1 MTSKSY
7 MKYGDEIKLSEE
19 QIQQIKQMFNLT
31 DHQLN
36 ELYECFKLIDI
47 DGSGKLTNIK
57 LHKAISSL
65 KSEVT
70 LQDVEEII
78 EDINEEKKDKQV
90 IEFIDF
96 VKIMAKEIKEPL
108 REEDVQNVFEI
119 INVNKTGFVTS
130 SDLYSVLTS
139 FGFELTPTEIDATFK
154 KYGDGLINFEEIK
167 ILTQQAHASILGPE
181 DGFDEKNNI
190 EEKKSDS

>member
-19 QIQQIKQMFNLT
+19 QLLQIKQMFNLT

-36 ELYECFKLIDI
+36 EIYECFKLIDI

-57 LHKAISSL
+57 LHKAINSL

-96 VKIMAKEIKEPL
+96 VKIMGKEIKEPL
-108 REEDVQNVFEI
+108 SEEDVQNVFEI

-167 ILTQQAHASILGPE
+167 MLTQQAHASILGPE
-181 DGFDEKNNI
+181 DSFDEKNNI
-190 EEKKSDS
+190 EEKNNDS

>member
-1 MTSKSY
+1 
-7 MKYGDEIKLSEE
+7 
-19 QIQQIKQMFNLT
+19 MFNLT

-36 ELYECFKLIDI
+36 EIYECFKLIDI

-57 LHKAISSL
+57 LHKAINSL

-96 VKIMAKEIKEPL
+96 VKIMGKEIKEPL
-108 REEDVQNVFEI
+108 SEEDVQNVFEI

-167 ILTQQAHASILGPE
+167 MLTQQAHASIFGPE
-181 DGFDEKNNI
+181 DSFDEKNNI
-190 EEKKSDS
+190 EEKNNDS